1 MRTVSDLLNLRW
13 RAAQLMLAHRDGDTR
28 QAAVLV
34 VVLRVED
41 LDYSDVAAEWEL
53 LGHQYGQRPRCLLA
67 AEVDRLARK
76 VCAVPS

>member
-34 VVLRVED
+34 VVLRVEEVD
-41 LDYSDVAAEWEL
+41 LGDVAAEWEL
-53 LGHQYGQRPRCLLA
+53 LTHQYGHRSRWYLA